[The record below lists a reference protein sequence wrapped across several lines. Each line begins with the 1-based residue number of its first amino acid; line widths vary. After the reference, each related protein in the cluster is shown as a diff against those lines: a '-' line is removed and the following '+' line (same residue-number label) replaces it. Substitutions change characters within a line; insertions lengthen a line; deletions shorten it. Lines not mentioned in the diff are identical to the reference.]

1 MVRESSLTKKS
12 FFIYK
17 TLILVRIIPN
27 QFTLDTLKLIKNIPK
42 GKVLTYGRIAKLAG
56 NPRAAR
62 QISWILHS
70 STRKYKLPWHRVI
83 NSKGQISLKQLD
95 DKNYQKAL
103 LEKEGIYFQKKF
115 ELDLDTYMWNL
126 KSIEEIENID

>member
-1 MVRESSLTKKS
+1 M
-12 FFIYK
+12 
-17 TLILVRIIPN
+17 RIIPN